1 MKERLRIGNGQGF
14 WGDSVQTP
22 IRMLREGPLDYL
34 TMDYLAE
41 VTMSILQRQK
51 NRDATRGYA
60 TDFVRF
66 IDEVLPEII
75 EKKVR
80 IIANAGG
87 VNTEACR
94 RRIFDAARKRGLSKL
109 KIGTVSGDD
118 ILGRLDELKAAG
130 VEFRHM
136 DTGEGLFD
144 EEREILAANVYL
156 PTEGMVRA
164 LDEGADI
171 VVTGRCTDPGLV
183 LAPLMHEYGWST
195 PDQLAL
201 GTVAGHILECGAQST
216 GGNFTR
222 WWEVPDMAHIGY
234 PIAEV
239 GPEGELIITKHEG
252 TGGMVTVD
260 TVAEQL
266 VYEMGNPKQFLTPD
280 CVVDFTSIK
289 LAQDGPDRVRVSG
302 VRGDVRTPY
311 LKVSISY
318 LAGYKATGQIVLSGP
333 NALEKARL
341 CASAVWERL
350 AMVGCRFE
358 DRQEEFLGIGQVH
371 RGIVGPVENAPEVVL
386 RLGVKDSSREMVNR
400 FGMEIA
406 PLVTSGPPGV
416 TGFAG
421 GRPKAQEIVAYW
433 PALIPRELIKAE
445 VSVEEVGA

>member
-1 MKERLRIGNGQGF
+1 MPKKLRIGNGQGF

-51 NRDATRGYA
+51 NRTPDRGYA

-66 IDEVLPEII
+66 IDEVLPEVM

-87 VNTEACR
+87 VNTESCR
-94 RRIFDAARKRGLSKL
+94 RRIFEAARRHGLSRVR
-109 KIGTVSGDD
+109 IGTVSGDD
-118 ILGRLDELKAAG
+118 ILHRLEELRQEG
-130 VEFRHM
+130 EEFRHM

-144 EEREILAANVYL
+144 EPRKILAANVYL
-156 PTEGMVRA
+156 PTDGMVHA
-164 LDEGADI
+164 LEQGADI

-183 LAPLMHEYGWST
+183 LAPLMYEFGWSSE
-195 PDQLAL
+195 DQLAL

-216 GGNFTR
+216 GGNFSR
-222 WWEVPDMAHIGY
+222 WWEVPDMAKIGY
-234 PIAEV
+234 PVAEV
-239 GPEGELIITKHEG
+239 SSEGDLIITKHEG

-266 VYEMGNPKQFLTPD
+266 VYEMGNPREFLTPD
-280 CVVDFTSIK
+280 CIVDFSSIRLEQEGK
-289 LAQDGPDRVRVSG
+289 DRVRVFG
-302 VRGDVRTPY
+302 VQGSHRTPF

-318 LAGYKATGQIVLSGP
+318 LSGYKATGQIVVSGP
-333 NALEKARL
+333 DAYRKAQL
-341 CASAVWERL
+341 CASVVWDRL
-350 AMVGCRFE
+350 KMAGCQFAETR
-358 DRQEEFLGIGQVH
+358 EEFLGVGEVH
-371 RGIVGPVENAPEVVL
+371 KGIVEPAEDAPEVVL
-386 RLGVKDSSREMVNR
+386 RLGVKDPSRDMVNR

-421 GRPKAQEIVAYW
+421 GRPKAQQIVAYW
-433 PALIPRELIKAE
+433 PALIRRELIDTV

>member
-1 MKERLRIGNGQGF
+1 MNRVIRIGNGQGF
-14 WGDSVQTP
+14 WGDSVQIP

-51 NRDATRGYA
+51 NRNSERGYA
-60 TDFVRF
+60 TDFIRF
-66 IDEVLPEII
+66 IDAVLPEIV

-87 VNTEACR
+87 VNTSACR
-94 RRIFDAARKRGLSKL
+94 NKIFESARRHGLSGL
-109 KIGTVSGDD
+109 RIGTVSGDD
-118 ILGRLDELKAAG
+118 ILDRLEELRAAG
-130 VEFRHM
+130 EEFRHM
-136 DTGEGLFD
+136 DTGEGLF
-144 EEREILAANVYL
+144 EKEREILAANVYL

-171 VVTGRCTDPGLV
+171 IVTGRCTDPGLV
-183 LAPLMHEYGWST
+183 LAPLVHEFGWSD
-195 PDQLAL
+195 PDLVAL

-222 WWEVPDMAHIGY
+222 WWEVPEMARIGY
-234 PIAEV
+234 PIAEATP
-239 GPEGELIITKHEG
+239 GGELIITKHDG

-266 VYEMGNPKQFLTPD
+266 VYEMGNPKEFLTPD
-280 CVVDFTSIK
+280 CVVDFTTIH
-289 LAQDGPDRVRVSG
+289 LQQAGADRVRVSG
-302 VRGDVRTPY
+302 VRGSAHTPF

-318 LAGYKATGQIVLSGP
+318 LAGYKATGQLVLSGP
-333 NALEKARL
+333 DALAKARL
-341 CASAVWERL
+341 AASIVWERL
-350 AMVGCRFE
+350 EMAGCRFE
-358 DRQEEFLGIGQVH
+358 ETHEEYLCAGEVH
-371 RGIVGPVENAPEVVL
+371 RGVVPTASEAPEIVL
-386 RLGVKDSSREMVNR
+386 RLGVKDADRSMVDR

-433 PALIPRELIKAE
+433 PALIRRELVTPD
-445 VSVEEVGA
+445 VSVEEVR